1 MKSAPPRAAA
11 PSPDRQSPGAAP
23 TYAMPLDGKHPS
35 VFEPTSLLLMV
46 AVSIAGA
53 VIGMQLIVT
62 LGISANTSII
72 GALLAMLV
80 ARLPLAMMR
89 KFRSVHRQNLVQTA
103 ISSATFGASNS
114 LMIPIGIP
122 FAMGRPDLIVPL
134 LIGVLIAMFLD
145 GTVLYRVFDSK
156 AFPATGTWP
165 AGIATAES
173 IIAGDQ
179 GGKKARLLVYGIAGG
194 VVGSVLG
201 VPMSAFGV
209 AFIGNVWALGSFGLG
224 LLIKGYS
231 LPVLH
236 VDLNKIYLPHGFMIG
251 AGVVALAQVTF
262 LVLRGNRN
270 GADANGYQPTVS
282 DRKLVGFLGM
292 SFLAYVG
299 VALLIALCAGL
310 ATHMSPGMLIA
321 FLLFAAFAAFAHELI
336 VGIAAMYSGW
346 FPAFAVALI
355 TLVIGMLCGFPPTA
369 LGLLVGLSSAT
380 GPAFADMGYDLKT
393 GFILRGNGADPAL
406 ERAGRRQQYFAGM
419 LGFCVAGVAVVLAY
433 PHFFANNL
441 FPPVDKV
448 YAATIEAGV
457 SADIGHQLMIWAI
470 PGALLQLLGGPK
482 RQLGVLM
489 ATGLLLTSPAA
500 GWAVAAGLVLRILI
514 VRRWGASGESACGT
528 MAAGFIAGD
537 ALYSFFKP
545 LLFGKLLGK

>member
-1 MKSAPPRAAA
+1 MKSAPPSAAA
-11 PSPDRQSPGAAP
+11 KPPGAPSGAP
-23 TYAMPLDGKHPS
+23 YAPLDGKHPT

-46 AVSIAGA
+46 AVSVAGA
-53 VIGMQLIVT
+53 IIGMQLIVT

-80 ARLPLAMMR
+80 ARLPIAMMR

-134 LIGVLIAMFLD
+134 LIGVMIAMFLD

-179 GGKKARLLVYGIAGG
+179 GGKKARLLVYGVAGG

-201 VPMSAFGV
+201 IPMSAFGV
-209 AFIGNVWALGSFGLG
+209 AFIGNIWALGSFGAG

-231 LPVLH
+231 LPLLH

-251 AGVVALAQVTF
+251 AGVVALIQVTF
-262 LVLRGNRN
+262 LVLRGNRK
-270 GADANGYQPTVS
+270 GAQAENGYQPTVS
-282 DRKLVGFLGM
+282 DRKLVGFLGV

-299 VALLIALCAGL
+299 IALLIALCAGL
-310 ATHMSPGMLIA
+310 ATHMSPGMLIG

-406 ERAGRRQQYFAGM
+406 ERAGRKQQYYAGM
-419 LGFCVAGVAVVLAY
+419 LGFCVAAVAVVLAY
-433 PHFFANNL
+433 PHFFANNM

-457 SADIGHQLMIWAI
+457 SSDIGHQLMIWAI
-470 PGALLQLLGGPK
+470 PGALLQLIGGPK

-489 ATGLLLTSPAA
+489 ATGLLLMSPAA
-500 GWAVAAGLVLRILI
+500 GWAVAAGLVLRVLI
-514 VRRWGASGESACGT
+514 VRRWGAAGESACGT
-528 MAAGFIAGD
+528 LAAGFIAGD

-545 LLFGKLLGK
+545 LLFGKLLAK

>member
-1 MKSAPPRAAA
+1 MKSAPPSNTAEHAGATSA
-11 PSPDRQSPGAAP
+11 PHVQ
-23 TYAMPLDGKHPS
+23 YVPLDGKHPT

-46 AVSIAGA
+46 IVSIAGA
-53 VIGMQLIVT
+53 IIGMQLIVT

-80 ARLPLAMMR
+80 ARLPIAVMR

-134 LIGVLIAMFLD
+134 LIGVMIAMFLD

-179 GGKKARLLVYGIAGG
+179 GGKKARLLVFGIVGG
-194 VVGSVLG
+194 VVGSALG

-209 AFIGNVWALGSFGLG
+209 AFIGNLWALASFGAG

-231 LPVLH
+231 LPLLH

-251 AGVVALAQVTF
+251 AGAVALIQVTV
-262 LVLRGNRN
+262 LVLRGNRKSVTT
-270 GADANGYQPTVS
+270 DSGYQPAVS

-292 SFLAYVG
+292 SFLAYIG

-310 ATHMSPGMLIA
+310 ATHMSTGMLIA

-393 GFILRGNGADPAL
+393 GFILRGNGADPVL
-406 ERAGRRQQYFAGM
+406 ERAGRKQQYLAGM

-457 SADIGHQLMIWAI
+457 SSDIGHQLMIWAI
-470 PGALLQLLGGPK
+470 PGALLQLIGGPK

-489 ATGLLLTSPAA
+489 ATGLLLMSPAA
-500 GWAVAAGLVLRILI
+500 GWAVAAGIALRVLI
-514 VRRWGASGESACGT
+514 VRRWGAAGESACGT

-545 LLFGKLLGK
+545 LLFGKFLAK

>member
-1 MKSAPPRAAA
+1 MKSAPPSAAA
-11 PSPDRQSPGAAP
+11 KPPGAP
-23 TYAMPLDGKHPS
+23 YAPLDGKHPS

-46 AVSIAGA
+46 AVSVAGA
-53 VIGMQLIVT
+53 IIGMQLIVT

-80 ARLPLAMMR
+80 ARLPIAMMR

-134 LIGVLIAMFLD
+134 LIGVMIAMFLD

-179 GGKKARLLVYGIAGG
+179 GGKKARLLVYGVVGG
-194 VVGSVLG
+194 VAGSVLG
-201 VPMSAFGV
+201 IPMSAFGV
-209 AFIGNVWALGSFGLG
+209 AFIGNIWALGSFGTG

-231 LPVLH
+231 LPLLH

-251 AGVVALAQVTF
+251 AGVVALIQVTF
-262 LVLRGNRN
+262 LVLRGNRK
-270 GADANGYQPTVS
+270 GAQAETGYQPTVS
-282 DRKLVGFLGM
+282 DRKLAGFLGV

-299 VALLIALCAGL
+299 IALLIALCAGL
-310 ATHMSPGMLIA
+310 ATHMSPGMLIG

-406 ERAGRRQQYFAGM
+406 ERAGRRQQYYAGM

-433 PHFFANNL
+433 PHFFANNM

-457 SADIGHQLMIWAI
+457 SNDIGHQLMIWAI
-470 PGALLQLLGGPK
+470 PGALLQLIGGPK

-489 ATGLLLTSPAA
+489 ATGLLLMSPAA
-500 GWAVAAGLVLRILI
+500 GWAVAAGLVLRVLI
-514 VRRWGASGESACGT
+514 VRRWGAAGESACGT
-528 MAAGFIAGD
+528 LAAGFIAGD

-545 LLFGKLLGK
+545 LLFGKLLAK